1 MMSDFQLLAAAVGIL
16 AVIVVF
22 IFGALDSLIKR
33 IAKLEKGE

>member
-1 MMSDFQLLAAAVGIL
+1 MSDFQLLAAAVGIL
-16 AVIVVF
+16 TVIVVF